1 MDKDNERILLA
12 NVIGECIKSLQLDK
26 NINQKELALL
36 SGVSE
41 RSLRRIERGQVQAV
55 SYSILIQYNFTQT
68 KRPEVRK
75 NRDFRSFFRTIPQA
89 TKKPLLGER
98 CHCVAMTERG
108 DDQYKAV
115 RESRNSSPL
124 SVALTG
130 ASRPRA
136 PSLALRAI
144 HLVPPRGAS

>member
-1 MDKDNERILLA
+1 MSVLAVKINLCNTLFPYRGDYMDKDNERILLA
-12 NVIGECIKSLQLDK
+12 NVIGECMKSLQLDK

-55 SYSILIQYNFTQT
+55 SCSILIQYNFTQT

-89 TKKPLLGER
+89 VIRPSTMVFFYGNNSIIVTKPQAVIRPLTTTRLF
-98 CHCVAMTERG
+98 
-108 DDQYKAV
+108 
-115 RESRNSSPL
+115 L
-124 SVALTG
+124 
-130 ASRPRA
+130 
-136 PSLALRAI
+136 
-144 HLVPPRGAS
+144 